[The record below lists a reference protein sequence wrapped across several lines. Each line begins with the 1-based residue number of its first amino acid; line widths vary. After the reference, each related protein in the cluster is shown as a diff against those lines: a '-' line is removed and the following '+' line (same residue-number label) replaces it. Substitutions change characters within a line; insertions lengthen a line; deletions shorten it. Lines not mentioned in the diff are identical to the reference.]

1 VRGIE
6 AKIVLEVKERS
17 FDTPAKVVKRLK
29 IGGRAAMSGEIGDKE
44 FIITCIKPDTNKAK
58 REMKDRG
65 FILWRDEIEAT
76 VGAQLAAQMLREIA
90 KRF

>member
-1 VRGIE
+1 MRGID
-6 AKIVLEVKERS
+6 AKVVLEVKERS

-44 FIITCIKPDTNKAK
+44 FEITRIKPDTNKAK
-58 REMKDRG
+58 REVEDRG
-65 FILWRDEIEAT
+65 FIFRGDEIEAT
-76 VGAQLAAQMLREIA
+76 IGAQLAAQMLRKKP